1 MSGFKSFS
9 QHTTL
14 HANTIKAQSN
24 EHTEVNSPTESQPSQ
39 HPDADKDQSGN
50 NEQPDP
56 HNK

>member
-9 QHTTL
+9 QNTTDQ
-14 HANTIKAQSN
+14 ANTIKAQLN

-39 HPDADKDQSGN
+39 VPGLDKDQSGN

-56 HNK
+56 NNK

>member
-9 QHTTL
+9 QNTTSQE
-14 HANTIKAQSN
+14 NTIKAQSN

-39 HPDADKDQSGN
+39 VPGIDKDQPGN

-56 HNK
+56 NNK